1 MPKKQSS
8 SRLST
13 IAGRVLRQ
21 LAQRKI
27 DNCAWRNNEE
37 VTEDDRIMVRDVKAL
52 AASCLSQ
59 DEVKEQKKRL
69 TTIWLRPGKDFGWK
83 VFEGKVQ
90 VAFSPRKNVAITIAK
105 QQAARL
111 KPSRVVL
118 HVGKDK
124 KVLKEF
130 G

>member
-13 IAGRVLRQ
+13 IAGRELQRLQNMPARSLILVQVGNLR
-21 LAQRKI
+21 
-27 DNCAWRNNEE
+27 
-37 VTEDDRIMVRDVKAL
+37 AL
-52 AASCLSQ
+52 AASVLSQ
-59 DEVKEQKKRL
+59 DEKKGNPKV
-69 TTIWLRPGKDFGWK
+69 TTIRLRPGKDFGWK
-83 VFEGKVQ
+83 VFEGRVQ
-90 VAFSPRKNVAITIAK
+90 IAFSPRKNVAVTIAK

-118 HVGKDK
+118 HVGKIK
-124 KVLKEF
+124 KTLKEF